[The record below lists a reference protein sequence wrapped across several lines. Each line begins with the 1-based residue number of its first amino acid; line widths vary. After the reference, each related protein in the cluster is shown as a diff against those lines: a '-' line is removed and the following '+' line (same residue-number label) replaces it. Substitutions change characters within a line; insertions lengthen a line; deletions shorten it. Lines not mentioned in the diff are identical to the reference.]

1 MTTGVSRIMRLPPRL
16 ALPALA
22 AAALMLA
29 GCQKKADDGATA
41 PAANTTAAA
50 SAPAGTAP
58 AGGWAERVVQTPAGG
73 FLMGSADAPVK
84 LVEYGSRT
92 CPHCGEF
99 AKESMPDIKQMVA
112 TGKLSYEFRDFPIHA
127 PDLAAILLGQ
137 CNGPATYFPLL
148 EAMFADQVNTLP
160 KLEALPP
167 SFQQSMQGKTPNEQ
181 AVMWANLLGYTS
193 FVAQRGVPSA
203 KAQACLADSKA
214 VDAISQRLQ
223 KDAGRIEATPSF
235 IINDGDVVTAL
246 TWPDLKTKLVAAG
259 A

>member
-1 MTTGVSRIMRLPPRL
+1 MSFPTRL

-29 GCQKKADDGATA
+29 GCHKTADDTAATTS
-41 PAANTTAAA
+41 TTTTAA
-50 SAPAGTAP
+50 SAPVGAAP
-58 AGGWAERVVQTPAGG
+58 AGGWSEQVVQTPAGG
-73 FLMGSADAPVK
+73 FLMGNPNAAVK

-99 AKESMPDIKQMVA
+99 AKESMPDIKKMVG
-112 TGKLSYEFRDFPIHA
+112 TGKFAYEFRDFPIHA

-137 CNGPATYFPLL
+137 CNGPAAYFPIL

-160 KLEALPP
+160 KLETLPP
-167 SFQQSMQGKTPNEQ
+167 SFQQSMQGKTPNQQ
-181 AVMWANLLGYTS
+181 AEMWANLLGYTS

-203 KAQACLADSKA
+203 KAQACLADPKA
-214 VDAISQRLQ
+214 VDAISARLQ
-223 KDAGRIEATPSF
+223 KENGRIEYTPSF
-235 IINDGDVVTAL
+235 IINDGEVISGL
-246 TWPDLKTKLVAAG
+246 TWTDLKAKLVAAG

>member
-1 MTTGVSRIMRLPPRL
+1 MSLPARI

-22 AAALMLA
+22 TAVLMLA
-29 GCQKKADDGATA
+29 GCHKQADDGATA
-41 PAANTTAAA
+41 ATANATTASA
-50 SAPAGTAP
+50 APAGTAP
-58 AGGWAERVVQTPAGG
+58 TGGWTEQVVQTPAGG
-73 FLMGSADAPVK
+73 YLMGSADAPVK

-99 AKESMPDIKQMVA
+99 AKESMPDIKTMVA

-137 CNGPATYFPLL
+137 CNGPATFFPLL

-160 KLEALPP
+160 KLESLPP

-181 AVMWANLLGYTS
+181 AVMWANYLGYTS
-193 FVAQRGVPSA
+193 FVQQRGVPQA
-203 KAQACLADSKA
+203 KAQACLTDPKG
-214 VDAISQRLQ
+214 VDVISARLQ
-223 KDAGRIEATPSF
+223 KDSGRITGTPSF
-235 IINDGDVVTAL
+235 TINDGEIVTGL
-246 TWPDLKTKLVAAG
+246 TWADLKAKLAAAG

>member
-1 MTTGVSRIMRLPPRL
+1 MTTGVSHIMTVSARL

-22 AAALMLA
+22 AAALALA
-29 GCQKKADDGATA
+29 GCNKQADTGTA
-41 PAANTTAAA
+41 APTGGTTAAA
-50 SAPAGTAP
+50 SGPATPAP
-58 AGGWAERVVQTPAGG
+58 AGGWTEQVIQTPAGG
-73 FLMGSADAPVK
+73 FRMGNPNAAVT

-99 AKESMPDIKQMVA
+99 AKESMPDIKKMVD

-137 CNGPATYFPLL
+137 CNGASTYFPIL

-160 KLEALPP
+160 KLETLPP

-203 KAQACLADSKA
+203 KAQACLADPKA
-214 VDAISQRLQ
+214 VDAISARLQ
-223 KDAGRIEATPSF
+223 KDQGRIEATPSF
-235 IINDGDVVTAL
+235 IINNGDISTGL
-246 TWPDLKTKLVAAG
+246 TWPQIKAQLAAAG